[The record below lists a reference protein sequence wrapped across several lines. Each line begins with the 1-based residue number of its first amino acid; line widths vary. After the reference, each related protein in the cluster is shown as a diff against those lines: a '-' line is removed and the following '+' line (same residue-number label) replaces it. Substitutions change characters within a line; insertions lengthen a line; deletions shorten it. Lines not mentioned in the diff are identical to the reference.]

1 MSNAKEIAILVL
13 MIIDWLM
20 AFEMYIEERRKI
32 LEERERK
39 EQNDEYI
46 D

>member
-32 LEERERK
+32 LEEC
-39 EQNDEYI
+39 EQNDEI